1 VNGGSNKKGAR
12 LYSLNTN
19 TFTFSLDILKD
30 PGVSP
35 ARFPDLEK
43 SSFHTL
49 NISLLGNFCY
59 SKIFNLSGL
68 YLF

>member
-1 VNGGSNKKGAR
+1 MNDGSNKKGAR
-12 LYSLNTN
+12 LYKNTN

-49 NISLLGNFCY
+49 NISLLGSFCY
-59 SKIFNLSGL
+59 SKVFNLSGL